1 MGMDRMAQLGARGV
15 GAYCIR
21 PPGRRGSAY
30 RPRADR
36 KPLLRLLLH
45 MIGHIGAAL
54 VTGVCNTP
62 LLACLVAAG
71 VVTPARAGLATV
83 GRAASPASM
92 RAPLVLH
99 AVPGGLGW
107 GTAITDPHTG
117 HTFVDAD
124 GTVSMIDTPTGIVM
138 RSVPVGL

>member
-1 MGMDRMAQLGARGV
+1 MGMDRMAQFGARGV

-21 PPGRRGSAY
+21 PSGRRGSAY
-30 RPRADR
+30 RPQADR

-45 MIGHIGAAL
+45 TISHVGAAL

-71 VVTPARAGLATV
+71 VVTPARAGLATLE
-83 GRAASPASM
+83 RAASGASA

-99 AVPGGLGW
+99 AVPGGLGR
-107 GTAITDPHTG
+107 GPAITDPHTG
-117 HTFVDAD
+117 HTF
-124 GTVSMIDTPTGIVM
+124 
-138 RSVPVGL
+138 